1 MAKHPRPSNE
11 TKEIRVYECVYEYGK
26 APPITYSYTY
36 SYTRISSFLQRLD
49 WTDPLFAGTYVAKRI
64 SLGTPWIDDVHTCA
78 QPTDIVSS
86 SHK

>member
-64 SLGTPWIDDVHTCA
+64 SLGPLSHSAIGCCDVT
-78 QPTDIVSS
+78 SS
-86 SHK
+86 GA

>member
-64 SLGTPWIDDVHTCA
+64 SLAICA
-78 QPTDIVSS
+78 AISTNENSTKS
-86 SHK
+86 W